1 MWTRE
6 QLKSNAKINMK
17 QNYWGCVA
25 VAFIMSIV
33 EGIGAA
39 GSVRSGSQ
47 SAATDNSYSGYGGGV

>member
-47 SAATDNSYSGYGGGV
+47 SAATDNS